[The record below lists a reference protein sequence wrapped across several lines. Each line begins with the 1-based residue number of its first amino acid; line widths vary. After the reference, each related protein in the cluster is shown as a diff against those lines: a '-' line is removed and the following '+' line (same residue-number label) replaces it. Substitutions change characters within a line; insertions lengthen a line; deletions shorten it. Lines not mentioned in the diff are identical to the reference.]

1 MAVGHRDSFVTDV
14 FHQAVGTFRG
24 TRRHTA
30 INNLNPDDIVCQMIA
45 VSHRQYYPILEV
57 STRRMHE
64 IREYDVVIAIVFVIP
79 NENYTIERGTFIDW
93 ASSAD
98 ESEMEDEA

>member
-1 MAVGHRDSFVTDV
+1 
-14 FHQAVGTFRG
+14 
-24 TRRHTA
+24 
-30 INNLNPDDIVCQMIA
+30 
-45 VSHRQYYPILEV
+45 
-57 STRRMHE
+57 MHE